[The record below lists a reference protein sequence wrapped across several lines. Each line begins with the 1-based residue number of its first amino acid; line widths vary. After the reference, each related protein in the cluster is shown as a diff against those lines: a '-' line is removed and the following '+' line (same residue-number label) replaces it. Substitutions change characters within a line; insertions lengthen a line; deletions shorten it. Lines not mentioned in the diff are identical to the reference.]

1 MKRVSICL
9 VAGII
14 LSAVF
19 CSCVKNNEGGP
30 EQSGI
35 RNDGFGARG
44 VSSLKMSKTVSA
56 VNADNAAPMAFQ
68 AGAAETEEASES
80 GNLERKLIKNGNISI
95 EVNVLSEAESAVEAW
110 CKSYGGFI
118 STSDFNER
126 SAWFSVRIPAVKFDE
141 AMEAVGKL
149 GVVKSKG
156 SSVQDVS
163 EQFYDLQGRLENRR
177 LLRSKLKSYMEKTS
191 NIADLLKIETELN
204 NVQSEIESMEGRFK
218 RLSGQIEYST
228 ISVNVMLP
236 YNTTE
241 RGFEFPDFGE
251 GVRIFGANVIKFL
264 VSLVTWIFYSIV
276 CGIPV
281 VAVLSL
287 LFWLLFG
294 RVGLLIKL
302 YKKLK
307 R

>member
-1 MKRVSICL
+1 MKRVNICL
-9 VAGII
+9 IAGMIV
-14 LSAVF
+14 SAVF
-19 CSCVKNNEGGP
+19 CSCVKNNEGEP
-30 EQSGI
+30 EQSVS
-35 RNDGFGARG
+35 RNDGFGARR
-44 VSSLKMSKTVSA
+44 VSSVKMSKTVSA
-56 VNADNAAPMAFQ
+56 SMADNAAPMAFQ
-68 AGAAETEEASES
+68 AGAAETEEASAPE
-80 GNLERKLIKNGNISI
+80 NLERKLIKNGNISI

-126 SAWFSVRIPAVKFDE
+126 GAWFNVRIPAAKFDE

-163 EQFYDLQGRLENRR
+163 EQFYDLQGRLENRK
-177 LLRSKLKSYMEKTS
+177 LLRAKLKNYMEKTS
-191 NIADLLKIETELN
+191 SIADLLKIETELN

-251 GVRIFGANVIKFL
+251 GVRIFGANVMKFFA
-264 VSLVTWIFYSIV
+264 SLVTWIFYIIV

-302 YKKLK
+302 YEKLK

>member
-1 MKRVSICL
+1 MKRVNICL
-9 VAGII
+9 IAGMIV
-14 LSAVF
+14 SAVF
-19 CSCVKNNEGGP
+19 CSCVKNNEGMP
-30 EQSGI
+30 EQPVI

-44 VSSLKMSKTVSA
+44 VSSVKMSKTVSA
-56 VNADNAAPMAFQ
+56 SMADNAAPMAFQ
-68 AGAAETEEASES
+68 AGTAETEEATAPE
-80 GNLERKLIKNGNISI
+80 NLERKLIKNGNISI

-126 SAWFSVRIPAVKFDE
+126 GAWFNVRIPAAKFDE

-163 EQFYDLQGRLENRR
+163 EQFYDLQGRLENRK
-177 LLRSKLKSYMEKTS
+177 LLRAKLKNYMEKTS
-191 NIADLLKIETELN
+191 SIADLLKIETELN

-251 GVRIFGANVIKFL
+251 GVRIFGANVVKFL
-264 VSLVTWIFYSIV
+264 AALVMWIFYIVV

-281 VAVLSL
+281 VAVLSF

-302 YKKLK
+302 YEKLK

>member
-1 MKRVSICL
+1 MKRVNICL

-19 CSCVKNNEGGP
+19 CSCVRNNEGEP
-30 EQSGI
+30 EQSVS
-35 RNDGFGARG
+35 RNDGFGASG
-44 VSSLKMSKTVSA
+44 ASIKMSKKVSA
-56 VNADNAAPMAFQ
+56 VKADNAAPMAFL
-68 AGAAETEEASES
+68 AGSAETEESSDFENS
-80 GNLERKLIKNGNISI
+80 ERKLIKNGNISI
-95 EVNVLSEAESAVEAW
+95 EVSVLSEAESAVEAW

-126 SAWFSVRIPAVKFDE
+126 GAWFNVRIPAAKFDE

-163 EQFYDLQGRLENRR
+163 EQFYDLQGRLENRK
-177 LLRSKLKSYMEKTS
+177 LLRAKLKNYMEKTS

-251 GVRIFGANVIKFL
+251 GVRIFGANVMKFFA
-264 VSLVTWIFYSIV
+264 SLVTWIFYIIV

-302 YKKLK
+302 YEKLK

>member
-56 VNADNAAPMAFQ
+56 VNADNAAPMAFL
-68 AGAAETEEASES
+68 AD
-80 GNLERKLIKNGNISI
+80 
-95 EVNVLSEAESAVEAW
+95 SAVEAW

-251 GVRIFGANVIKFL
+251 GVRIFGANVMKFL
-264 VSLVTWIFYSIV
+264 VSLVTWIFYIIV

>member
-1 MKRVSICL
+1 MKRVNICL
-9 VAGII
+9 VAGIFV
-14 LSAVF
+14 LF
-19 CSCVKNNEGGP
+19 LFNSCAKNV
-30 EQSGI
+30 EQYAETVAS
-35 RNDGFGARG
+35 RNGGFGASG
-44 VSSLKMSKTVSA
+44 AGIKMSKKVSA
-56 VNADNAAPMAFQ
+56 VMADNAAPVAFQ
-68 AGAAETEEASES
+68 AGAAEMEEASEA
-80 GNLERKLIKNGNISI
+80 GDYERKLIKNGNISI
-95 EVNVLSEAESAVEAW
+95 EVSVLSEAESAVEAW

-126 SAWFSVRIPAVKFDE
+126 GAWFNVRIPAAKFDE

-163 EQFYDLQGRLENRR
+163 EQFYDLQGRLENRK
-177 LLRSKLKSYMEKTS
+177 LLRAKLKNYMEKTS

-251 GVRIFGANVIKFL
+251 GVRIFGANVMKFFA
-264 VSLVTWIFYSIV
+264 SLVTWIFYIIV

-302 YKKLK
+302 YEKLK